1 MKMYKYECRHCGK
14 SLFIT
19 SNPERTKET
28 LCRVC
33 HIRGKWKLVKDA

>member
-1 MKMYKYECRHCGK
+1 MKMYKFECAHCHK

-19 SNPERTKET
+19 SVKDKEKET
-28 LCRVC
+28 MCRVC